1 MGKKKA
7 AEDIVK
13 CKKGCDSKC
22 VWVKA
27 TSEFHGSYVSLCAEE
42 IVVKQERGE
51 KAKRAKDETKAKG
64 AYEGMAKCKEKE
76 NSSKKAHELDVK
88 SVMHRVK
95 HAQEVDS
102 KLSKRALEGGAKQ
115 HAAFSKAEKALYKK
129 ELDSKEQSFK
139 AVKKA
144 KDESEKNVKKLRESI
159 FKKAKIS
166 KFTQELIYKK
176 WQSHL
181 AILKTTPHVVP
192 APKPEEVTEPIPPSP
207 KLPEEKCKC
216 QFPFTFRETVYYK
229 CAEGAGHEPFCLDAS
244 QAV

>member
-42 IVVKQERGE
+42 IVVKQERE
-51 KAKRAKDETKAKG
+51 
-64 AYEGMAKCKEKE
+64 EKE

-102 KLSKRALEGGAKQ
+102 KLSKRALEGSAKQ

-144 KDESEKNVKKLRESI
+144 KDASEKNVKKLRESI

-181 AILKTTPHVVP
+181 AILKTTP
-192 APKPEEVTEPIPPSP
+192 
-207 KLPEEKCKC
+207 
-216 QFPFTFRETVYYK
+216 
-229 CAEGAGHEPFCLDAS
+229 
-244 QAV
+244 